1 MGIMLSKWKVSL
13 IAISILSI
21 PFLIYSFTMKNE
33 FCPVIDDSRTVDSI
47 AAVNKFNDSRISY
60 FVDYQ
65 NSYQILVEKSQL
77 EEAYIA
83 LGDIGIKTRSSY
95 QSMCKVVH

>member
-1 MGIMLSKWKVSL
+1 MTTKLSKWKVSL
-13 IAISILSI
+13 IAISLLSI
-21 PFLIYSFTMKNE
+21 PLFIYSFTMKDE
-33 FCPVIDDSRTVDSI
+33 FCPVIDDSRIIDTI
-47 AAVNKFNDSRISY
+47 AVVNMFNESKISY

-77 EEAYIA
+77 DEAYNA
-83 LGDIGIKTRSSY
+83 LSVFDIKTKSNY